1 MPIRRLIASAMLIVV
16 LSTAGTAR
24 ATVNDA
30 AHFISQLG
38 NQAIDTLRATNLTL
52 DQREARFR
60 GLLSQGFDL
69 RFIGRFVLGRHW
81 RGATPD
87 QQNDYIALY
96 GEYLLQI
103 YSARLGGYSGE
114 TLTVTGAR
122 QANDKDI
129 IVSTVLERPSGSSI
143 VADWRVRAI
152 DGRYRIIDI
161 AVEGVSMAVTQRSEF
176 ASVVRRDGIDG
187 LLTVL
192 RARTTKI
199 SATAS
204 DEAVGR

>member
-1 MPIRRLIASAMLIVV
+1 MLIRRLIASAMLIVV
-16 LSTAGTAR
+16 LSAAGTAR

-30 AHFISQLG
+30 AHFISRLG
-38 NQAIDTLRATNLTL
+38 NQAIDTLRATDLTL

-69 RFIGRFVLGRHW
+69 RFIGRFVLGRNW

-129 IVSTVLERPSGSSI
+129 IVSTILERPSGSSI
-143 VADWRVRAI
+143 IADWRVRTI

-161 AVEGVSMAVTQRSEF
+161 AVEGISMAITQRSEF
-176 ASVVRRDGIDG
+176 ASVVRRDGMDG

-204 DEAVGR
+204 NDAVGR

>member
-1 MPIRRLIASAMLIVV
+1 MSFRRLIACAMLIAV
-16 LSTAGTAR
+16 LGVTGIAR
-24 ATVNDA
+24 ATINDA
-30 AHFISQLG
+30 AQFINQLG

-69 RFIGRFVLGRHW
+69 RFIGRFVLGRYW

-103 YSARLGGYSGE
+103 YAARLGGYSGE
-114 TLTVTGAR
+114 TLTVIGAR
-122 QANDKDI
+122 RANDKDI
-129 IVSTVLERPSGSSI
+129 VVSTRLDRPSGFSI
-143 VADWRVRAI
+143 AADWRVRVI

-161 AVEGVSMAVTQRSEF
+161 AVEGVSMAFTQRSEF
-176 ASVVRRDGIDG
+176 ASVVKRDGIDG
-187 LLTVL
+187 LLAVL

-204 DEAVGR
+204 IDSVER

>member
-1 MPIRRLIASAMLIVV
+1 MLMRRLIASAMLIVV
-16 LSTAGTAR
+16 LSAAGTAR

-30 AHFISQLG
+30 AYFISQLG
-38 NQAIDTLRATNLTL
+38 NQAINTLRATNLTL

-60 GLLSQGFDL
+60 GLLSQSFDL
-69 RFIGRFVLGRHW
+69 RFIGRFVLGRYW
-81 RGATPD
+81 RDATPD

-96 GEYLLQI
+96 GEFLLQT

-129 IVSTVLERPSGSSI
+129 VVSTVLARPSGPPI
-143 VADWRVRAI
+143 AADWRVRTSG
-152 DGRYRIIDI
+152 GRYRIIDI
-161 AVEGVSMAVTQRSEF
+161 MIEGISMAITQRSEF

-204 DEAVGR
+204 NEAVGR